1 MLLTDSSIV
10 NRQSSIVN
18 SPYLIITAIYVL
30 SILIV
35 DPRGEFPLN
44 DDWSYT
50 RSAFRW
56 GQEGRMQVDEW
67 CAMSLIGQALY
78 GGLLT
83 RLFGQSF
90 LVLRLSTLALSCGTA
105 LLLWHI
111 LRQTGVRR
119 DTAWVAVLGW
129 IFNPIQFSLS
139 HTYMTEVPFLFFATL
154 GLAFYLAHIQNDK
167 GWLLVGCASALGYC
181 FLIRQTAVF
190 FMAPVFLALLVRKDK
205 DGWPAILRR
214 TALFSFTTLLFIGT
228 YYLWLIEQG
237 GATPATRRKFE
248 LLSHISLE
256 QIVGNLF
263 GLLFYTSFML
273 LPLLIWLLP
282 TLHRFWRESAGPVRV
297 FSLILWIVFSA
308 FGLSWFYLRYSHSEY
323 LMSRAFHARMP
334 FLLNL
339 LYDTGLGPL
348 TLDPTYYGPPP
359 TPVYPRPWILVTLMV
374 ATGLV
379 VLGLLLGLSRIWR
392 RIHQKADRSL
402 LFVGAL
408 SFLLIAAFEII
419 FSHLQEGGLFDRH
432 ILIAVLPLI
441 PVLGILERFA
451 AQAAEAPRPK
461 LTGAASGTYLALAAL
476 AYFSL
481 TATHDYL
488 QWNRIRW
495 DFGTELLAQR
505 VDPLTVSAGFEFNGW
520 HNYDTFRAR
529 GGIGGVY
536 HWWYDKRVYLITME
550 PHPGYGVVARR
561 EYFSWLH
568 RRFIP
573 LYVLKHSSE

>member
-10 NRQSSIVN
+10 NRQSSFVN
-18 SPYLIITAIYVL
+18 SPLAPYLIIFAIYIL
-30 SILIV
+30 SIAIV

-67 CAMSLIGQALY
+67 CAMSLIGQAFY

-83 RLFGQSF
+83 ELFGQSF

-105 LLLWHI
+105 FLLWHI
-111 LRQTGVRR
+111 LRQTGVRHS
-119 DTAWVAVLGW
+119 TAWVAVLGW
-129 IFNPIQFSLS
+129 VFNPIQYALA
-139 HTYMTEVPFLFFATL
+139 HTYMTEVPFLFFVTL

-167 GWLLVGCASALGYC
+167 LWFLVGCGAALGYA

-190 FMAPVFLALLVRKDK
+190 FIAPVFLALLAPRYRP
-205 DGWPAILRR
+205 GWADALRR
-214 TALFSFTTLLFIGT
+214 AALFSLTTLLFVGI
-228 YYLWLIEQG
+228 YFFWLMGSG
-237 GATPATRRKFE
+237 GPTPATRRKFE
-248 LLSHISLE
+248 LLAHIGFE
-256 QIVGNLF
+256 QLVGNLF

-273 LPLLIWLLP
+273 LPLLSWLLP
-282 TLHRFWRESAGPVRV
+282 TLHRLWKESTGLVRV
-297 FSLILWIVFSA
+297 LSLIFWIVFSA
-308 FGLSWFYLRYSHSEY
+308 FGLCWFYLRYSHSDY
-323 LMSRAFHARMP
+323 LMSKAFHARMP

-359 TPVYPRPWILVTLMV
+359 TPVYPRLWILVTLMV
-374 ATGLV
+374 ALGLV
-379 VLGLLLGLSRIWR
+379 VLGLLLGLSRIWK
-392 RIHQKADRSL
+392 RIHQESARSL

-408 SFLLIAAFEII
+408 SFLLIVVFEII
-419 FSHLQEGGLFDRH
+419 FSHVQEGGLFDRH
-432 ILIAVLPLI
+432 ILIAVLPLL
-441 PVLGILERFA
+441 PVLGILERFG
-451 AQAAEAPRPK
+451 AQVAEVPSPK
-461 LTGAASGTYLALAAL
+461 LRGATCLSLAAL

-495 DFGTELLAQR
+495 DFGTKLLAQR

-529 GGIGGVY
+529 GGIGRVY

-550 PHPGYGVVARR
+550 PHPGYDVVEER

-568 RRFIP
+568 RRLIP